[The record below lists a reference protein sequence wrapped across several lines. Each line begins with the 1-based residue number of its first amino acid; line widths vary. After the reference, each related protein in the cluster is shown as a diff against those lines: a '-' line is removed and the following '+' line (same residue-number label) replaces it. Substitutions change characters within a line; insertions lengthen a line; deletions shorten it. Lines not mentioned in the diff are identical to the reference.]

1 MERAVTTVLV
11 VDDEPTLRSILVDVL
26 VDEGYAVVTARDGQ
40 EALEIFARDAP
51 DLVLMD
57 VMMPRM
63 DGPTAVRALRA
74 LPNGTTVPI
83 VLASAVMSSDGL
95 ELGIDGFLRK
105 PFELDDL
112 LQLIGRLVDVPGS
125 V

>member
-95 ELGIDGFLRK
+95 DLGIDGFLRK

>member
-1 MERAVTTVLV
+1 MTTVLV

-95 ELGIDGFLRK
+95 DLGIDGFLRK

>member
-83 VLASAVMSSDGL
+83 VLASAVMSSNGVDL
-95 ELGIDGFLRK
+95 RIDGFLRK

>member
-83 VLASAVMSSDGL
+83 VLASAVMSSNGVD
-95 ELGIDGFLRK
+95 LGIDGFLRK